1 MKKIILAVIVI
12 TLFATVFFLIKHFS
26 VSEKE
31 QVRQTLNQ
39 AVRAIK
45 ERNVPKLL
53 TFFSADYTDELGNTK
68 GTLFFFLRNI
78 FNEYKNLYL
87 YTSGLKIEIDKK
99 EAKAIFI
106 ATVLTHEK
114 GEPIREIIKE
124 RDRILVKL
132 RKEGNSWKII
142 RAEEAVYT
150 FE

>member
-1 MKKIILAVIVI
+1 MKKIIPVSIVI
-12 TLFATVFFLIKHFS
+12 ILFATAFFLIKHFS
-26 VSEKE
+26 IDEEERVH
-31 QVRQTLNQ
+31 QTLNQ
-39 AVRAIK
+39 AGRAIREK
-45 ERNVPKLL
+45 NIPELL
-53 TFFSADYTDELGNTK
+53 TFISTDYTDQLGNTR

-78 FNEYKNLYL
+78 FNEYEHLYIH
-87 YTSGLKIEIDKK
+87 TSGLKIEID
-99 EAKAIFI
+99 ERDAKATFI

-142 RAEEAVYT
+142 RAEEAAST